1 MISGLSSS
9 GIATG
14 IRTAG
19 NARATMDTMARQIA
33 TGQRVAS
40 VKDDGATWARA
51 AALRSQKVNEA
62 FRLDALSRIDAG
74 LQETQAQMDS
84 RVELL
89 QQFKA
94 LAEQARALPVG
105 SSARQ
110 ALQAQWTALVPGGAV
125 YNVARSVFDNNDGYG
140 NEADGIP
147 GIGVR
152 FTGTGD
158 GFLENQ
164 RWAVATQGG
173 NWFTTFGPPDRPVRI
188 SDVNLVTANDAAID
202 DALLTINSMLG
213 LSGNPMGWSVGWAVQ
228 TGADRR
234 MVAEISDITHRN
246 LDRLSGAI
254 STLTDA
260 DLGEASA
267 ARALAET
274 RQQLALSTVRQAISA
289 YGSFAGG
296 LLGNVQRTQRGI
308 MA

>member
-1 MISGLSSS
+1 
-9 GIATG
+9 
-14 IRTAG
+14 
-19 NARATMDTMARQIA
+19 MDTMSRQIA
-33 TGQRVAS
+33 TGQKVAS
-40 VKDDGATWARA
+40 VKDDGAAWARA
-51 AALRSQKVNEA
+51 AELKSQKVNEA
-62 FRLDALSRIDAG
+62 FRLEALARIDVG

-105 SSARQ
+105 SASRQ
-110 ALQAQWTALVPGGAV
+110 ALQAEWTALLQGGAV
-125 YNVARSVFDNNDGYG
+125 YNVARSVFDNNDGWG

-164 RWAVATQGG
+164 RWAVAVQGG
-173 NWFTTFGPPDRPVRI
+173 NWFTTFGAPERPVRV

-202 DALLTINSMLG
+202 DALQSINSMLG
-213 LSGNPMGWSVGWAVQ
+213 LGTNPMGWSVGWAIQ

-234 MVAEISDITHRN
+234 MVEDISDITHRN
-246 LDRLSGAI
+246 MDRLDASIGA
-254 STLTDA
+254 LTDA
-260 DLGEASA
+260 DMGKAST
-267 ARALAET
+267 ARAQAET
-274 RQQLALSTVRQAISA
+274 RQQLALQTVQQAISA
-289 YGSFAGG
+289 YGNYANG